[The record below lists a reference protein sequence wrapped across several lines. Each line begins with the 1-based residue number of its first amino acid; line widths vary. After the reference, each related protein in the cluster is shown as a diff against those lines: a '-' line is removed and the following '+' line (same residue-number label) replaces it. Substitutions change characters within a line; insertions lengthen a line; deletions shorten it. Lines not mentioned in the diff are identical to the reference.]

1 MKNIF
6 KKNQMMIAVLALMI
20 AVAGYLNFTG
30 GDMKV
35 DQPDVASGEAGGG
48 ETVDVNAMDVGS
60 GYYDGAVGNM
70 DDALISANV
79 DDSID
84 EAAGKKEKDKDDT
97 SEANDVVVNDAVAKG
112 NDDSSDG
119 VNTDEIGETV
129 LTSAAVMDNF
139 LSQAKL
145 NREQVRAKAKEIL
158 NGIIENETLSEDAKA
173 DAVKQLVALTDA
185 MQKESQAEQ
194 QLGIKGFTNAIVS
207 ISENSV
213 DVCIAKNK
221 ISEVEKAQIEDIV
234 MRKTGCEI
242 ENIVITTMGSTK

>member
-1 MKNIF
+1 MKKILG
-6 KKNQMMIAVLALMI
+6 KNQMMIAVLALMI
-20 AVAGYLNFTG
+20 AVAGYLNFTS

-35 DQPDVASGEAGGG
+35 DQPDVATGGSGSN
-48 ETVDVNAMDVGS
+48 ETVDANVMDVGS

-79 DDSID
+79 DDSIEENAVSKED
-84 EAAGKKEKDKDDT
+84 EISGTDK
-97 SEANDVVVNDAVAKG
+97 AVVNDAVANG
-112 NDDSSDG
+112 TDGSNDG

-158 NGIIENETLSEDAKA
+158 NDIIANETLSEDAKK
-173 DAVKQLVALTDA
+173 DAVAKLVELTDA
-185 MQKESQAEQ
+185 MQKESQTEQ

-207 ISENSV
+207 ISEDSV

-234 MRKTGCEI
+234 MRKTGFEI
-242 ENIVITTMGSTK
+242 QNIVITTMGSAK

>member
-20 AVAGYLNFTG
+20 AVAGYLNFSS

-35 DQPDVASGEAGGG
+35 DKKDAASGGAGSG
-48 ETVDVNAMDVGS
+48 ETVDVNAMDAGS

-79 DDSID
+79 EDAID
-84 EAAGKKEKDKDDT
+84 ENAGGRTGKDTDDT
-97 SEANDVVVNDAVAKG
+97 SEAVVSDAVAEVTDG
-112 NDDSSDG
+112 SDDG

-145 NREQVRAKAKEIL
+145 DREQMRAKAKEIL
-158 NGIIENETLSEDAKA
+158 NGIIENETLSEDAKK
-173 DAVKQLVALTDA
+173 DAVKQLVELTDA
-185 MQKESQAEQ
+185 MQKESQTEQ

-207 ISENSV
+207 ISEDSV
-213 DVCIAKNK
+213 DVCIAKTK

-242 ENIVITTMGSTK
+242 QNIVITTMGSVK

>member
-20 AVAGYLNFTG
+20 AVAGYLNFTS
-30 GDMKV
+30 GDLQV
-35 DQPDVASGEAGGG
+35 DSTDVAAGTDASD
-48 ETVDVNAMDVGS
+48 ETVDANSLDVSS

-84 EAAGKKEKDKDDT
+84 TDLAQDSLEGET
-97 SEANDVVVNDAVAKG
+97 
-112 NDDSSDG
+112 DDSVNVSDDDG
-119 VNTDEIGETV
+119 INTDEIGETV
-129 LTSAAVMDNF
+129 LTSATVMDNF

-145 NREQVRAKAKEIL
+145 NREQVRAKSKEIL
-158 NGIIENETLSEDAKA
+158 NDIIENETLSEEAKA
-173 DAVKQLVALTDA
+173 DAVKQLVAMTDA

-207 ISENSV
+207 ISEDSV
-213 DVCIAKNK
+213 DVSIAQTEL
-221 ISEVEKAQIEDIV
+221 SEVEKAQIEDIV

-242 ENIVITTMGSTK
+242 SDIVITTMGN